1 MEVDMRLTRQL
12 LTHALVLSLA
22 LSLTYTTAE
31 ARDNEFKAL
40 VKHIET
46 HYRARRTRIP
56 FLGLAGFI
64 VKIVRPAGVKGFKL
78 AVFEDQDFSLS
89 AEDRSFESVMGRALS
104 AEWQPLVRVHSRK
117 SGERVYIYAKPKGK
131 DLELMIATLEQ
142 REAVV
147 IQVKVNPDTLAKWME
162 RPDRMGGIFNA
173 RHDRGGP
180 TEASIFSGGGA
191 VSHPETAAA
200 SPDAAEG
207 LTAFGADTSPPPAT
221 AAGAQPQA
229 ISEKTTRAAESSSPL
244 SVPAAAS
251 AALSADAVRIN
262 TQLINLNAKVLDAAG
277 RPVLDLKREDFEIYE
292 DGAKQEVSH
301 FAPVT
306 APINMVLL
314 LDLSGSTEKKQKV
327 IKQAA
332 QKFVDSLGPQDRV
345 AVGTFGRRLHL
356 ESDFTADRR
365 ALKRIIGDIKSRSS
379 GTAYYDSMWKTLGLF
394 GNVNGGRKA
403 VVVLTDGV
411 DNSIAKPID
420 YPTDHG
426 FDELL
431 RRVGEEDVT
440 IYPMY
445 LDTEYE
451 MVVKQRREKARTYE
465 IARGQL
471 KAVAEQSGGLL
482 FRVDRIEDLEG
493 VYRRVADELRTLYS
507 LAYSSN
513 NDGEQGRWRTVKV
526 GTSRAGLV
534 ARAKRGY
541 YAK

>member
-1 MEVDMRLTRQL
+1 MRLTRQL
-12 LTHALVLSLA
+12 LTHALILSLA

-64 VKIVRPAGVKGFKL
+64 VKVVRPAGVKGFKL
-78 AVFEDQDFSLS
+78 AVFEDQDFSAS
-89 AEDRSFESVMGRALS
+89 AEDRTFESVMGRALS

-117 SGERVYIYAKPKGK
+117 SGERVYVYAKPKGK
-131 DLELMIATLEQ
+131 DLELMIATLER

-191 VSHPETAAA
+191 VSNSETADA
-200 SPDAAEG
+200 SPGAGEG
-207 LTAFGADTSPPPAT
+207 LTAFGADASPPSAT
-221 AAGAQPQA
+221 LAGAQPQA
-229 ISEKTTRAAESSSPL
+229 ISEKTTRAAESSAPL
-244 SVPAAAS
+244 SVPAAEAS
-251 AALSADAVRIN
+251 ALSADAVRIN
-262 TQLINLNAKVLDAAG
+262 TQLINLNTKVLDAAG

-292 DGAKQEVSH
+292 DGTKQEVSH

-327 IKQAA
+327 IRQAA
-332 QKFVDSLGPQDRV
+332 QKFVDSLGPADRV
-345 AVGTFGRRLHL
+345 AVAAFTRRFDVV
-356 ESDFTADRR
+356 SDFTTDRKL
-365 ALKRIIGDIKSRSS
+365 LKERIGRVKNRGS
-379 GTAYYDSMWKTLGLF
+379 GTAYYDAMWSTLDLLGR
-394 GNVNGGRKA
+394 VPDSRKA

-411 DNSIAKPID
+411 DNTID
-420 YPTDHG
+420 DPDEYSTKHD
-426 FDELL
+426 FKELL
-431 RRVGEEDVT
+431 ERLAEEDVT
-440 IYPMY
+440 VYPMY

-451 MVVKQRREKARTYE
+451 MVVKQGREKASSYRV
-465 IARGQL
+465 AREQL
-471 KAVAEQSGGLL
+471 SAVAEQTGGAL
-482 FRVDRIEDLEG
+482 FRVDHLADLDG
-493 VYRRVADELRTLYS
+493 VYARVAAELRTLYS

-513 NDGEQGRWRTVKV
+513 NEEQRRKWREVKV
-526 GTSRAGLV
+526 RANRAGLV
-534 ARAKRGY
+534 ARTKRGY
-541 YAK
+541 YVK